1 MRGLMQDW
9 QMLCHRM
16 IDHAAMCH
24 AEREVVTRSVE
35 GPIHRTNYAQ
45 IRGRALR
52 VAQRL
57 EKDGIVLGDRV
68 ATLGWN
74 TWRHLESWYGIMG
87 IGAICHTVNPRL
99 FPEQIA
105 WIVNHAEDRIMM
117 TDLTFVPLL
126 EKLADKL
133 PSIERYVI
141 YTDAAHM
148 PRTTLKNAIAYEDW
162 IAEVDGDFAW
172 KSFDENTAAAMCYTS
187 GTTGDPKGV
196 LYSHRSNVLH
206 ALMANNGDALG
217 TTSKDTMLPVVPLF
231 HANSWGIAFS
241 APSMGTKLVLPGPK
255 LDGASVF
262 EMLDTEKVTHT
273 AGVPTVW
280 LMLLQYMAANKL
292 TLPHLK
298 LVICGGSAM
307 PPSMI
312 KAFDDMGVEVRH
324 AWGMTEMSPIGTVGA
339 LQGQFAHLKGPEK
352 IDILATQ
359 GFPPFMVEMKI
370 TDDAG
375 KKLPWD
381 GKTFGR
387 LKVRG
392 PAVTGAYF
400 RVKDNVL
407 DEEGYFD
414 TGDVATIDKHSYMR
428 ITDRSKDVIKSG
440 GEWISSIDLENLA
453 VGHPKVAEAAVIGV
467 HHPKWDE
474 RPLLIVQVK
483 EGQQVTR
490 EELLSYMD
498 GKIAKWWMPDDVQ
511 FVDAIPHTAT
521 GKILKTALR
530 TQFKD
535 YTLPTATEQ
544 SRASG

>member
-9 QMLCHRM
+9 PLLCNRM
-16 IDHAAMCH
+16 IDHAAAIH

-35 GPIHRTNYAQ
+35 GPIHRTNYRE
-45 IRGRALR
+45 IRGRALK

-57 EKDGIVLGDRV
+57 ERDGIKLGDRV

-99 FPEQIA
+99 FPDQIA
-105 WIVNHAEDRIMM
+105 WIINHAEDRIVMI
-117 TDLTFVPLL
+117 DLTFVPLL
-126 EKLADKL
+126 EAIAAKL
-133 PSIERYVI
+133 PSVERYVI
-141 YTDAAHM
+141 YTDKAHM
-148 PRTTLKNAIAYEDW
+148 PETKLKNAVAYEEW
-162 IAEVDGDFAW
+162 IGTVDGDFAW
-172 KSFDENTAAAMCYTS
+172 KTFDENTAAAMCYTS

-241 APSMGTKLVLPGPK
+241 APSMGTKLVLPGAK
-255 LDGASVF
+255 LDGASVY
-262 EMLDTEKVTHT
+262 ELLSTEKVTYT

-280 LMLLQYMAANKL
+280 LMLLQHMEANKL
-292 TLPHLK
+292 TLPALK
-298 LVICGGSAM
+298 VVVCGGSAM
-307 PPSMI
+307 PRSMI

-324 AWGMTEMSPIGTVGA
+324 AWGMTEMSPLGTVCA
-339 LQGQFAHLKGPEK
+339 LQPQFAGLKGDPK
-352 IDILATQ
+352 LDVLTLQ

-370 TDDAG
+370 TDDAD
-375 KKLPWD
+375 KDLPWD
-381 GKTFGR
+381 GTTFGR
-387 LKVRG
+387 LKVKG
-392 PAVTGAYF
+392 PAVTASYF
-400 RVKDNVL
+400 RVKDNPL
-407 DEEGYFD
+407 DDKGFFD
-414 TGDVATIDKHSYMR
+414 TGDVATIDKYGYMR

-474 RPLLIVQVK
+474 RPLLIVQLK
-483 EGQQVTR
+483 QGQTATKD
-490 EELLSYMD
+490 EILKYME

-521 GKILKTALR
+521 GKILKTSLR
-530 TQFKD
+530 DQFKA
-535 YTLPTATEQ
+535 YRFPNA
-544 SRASG
+544 AA